1 MRHYTKFF
9 MVVSSVLL
17 SSTLIAQDFNARSPN
32 AGEQR
37 PAFEGQ
43 TRAPVLK
50 DMTQLEVQVVADGL
64 EHPWGMVQLPDG
76 RWLVTERPGRLRI
89 VDEQGRVSEPI
100 AGLPPV
106 DARGQGGLL
115 DVVVQP
121 DFEQTRQVWWS
132 YAEPQSK
139 GENATAVATGLLS
152 ADETRLE
159 QVKVIFQQKPAW
171 DSTLHFGSR
180 LVFDREG
187 LLFVTTGE
195 RSHRSARVLA
205 QDASTHIGKVLR
217 IHPQGQAWDN
227 AIGIEGALPEI
238 WSYGHRNVQGA
249 ALDAKGQLWTI
260 EHGPRG
266 GDELNRPQPGLNYG
280 WPVISYGTEY
290 SGFDVGKGL
299 TAQDGMEQP
308 LYYWDPVIAPSGMV
322 FYEHDLFSDW
332 RGSILIGAL
341 AGQSLVR
348 LTLEGD
354 RITGEARYLEGQ
366 ARIRDV
372 DVAQDGAVM
381 VLTDAPNGQLLR
393 LSPVTQ

>member
-89 VDEQGRVSEPI
+89 VDEQGRVSDPI

-249 ALDAKGQLWTI
+249 ALDAKGQLWTR
-260 EHGPRG
+260 EHGPREV
-266 GDELNRPQPGLNYG
+266 DELNRPQPGLNYG
-280 WPVISYGTEY
+280 WPVISYGTDY
-290 SGFDVGKGL
+290 SDFDV
-299 TAQDGMEQP
+299 Q
-308 LYYWDPVIAPSGMV
+308 
-322 FYEHDLFSDW
+322 
-332 RGSILIGAL
+332 
-341 AGQSLVR
+341 
-348 LTLEGD
+348 
-354 RITGEARYLEGQ
+354 
-366 ARIRDV
+366 
-372 DVAQDGAVM
+372 
-381 VLTDAPNGQLLR
+381 
-393 LSPVTQ
+393 